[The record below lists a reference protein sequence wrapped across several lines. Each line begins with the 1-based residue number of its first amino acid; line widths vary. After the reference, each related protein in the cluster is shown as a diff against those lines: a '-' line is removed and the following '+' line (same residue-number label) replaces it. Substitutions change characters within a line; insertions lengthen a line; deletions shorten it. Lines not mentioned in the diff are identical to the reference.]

1 MSSTPTPDSE
11 PDTEPDSPL
20 FVPDHEPLRK
30 DKLFPGNGKGKR
42 LGQSAG
48 RRRRGSR
55 RQNSWLSHVKQTMKM
70 HKGKS
75 FKQILQLAKKS
86 YHNRQSQS
94 RSQSQSQSQSNQNGG
109 KRRRQKSRRNSRQNG
124 GSGAKRGFSVADNA
138 APY

>member
-1 MSSTPTPDSE
+1 MNALNDLLGKSAVKPGGNGETVPTPGATNSG
-11 PDTEPDSPL
+11 SP
-20 FVPDHEPLRK
+20 PTT
-30 DKLFPGNGKGKR
+30 PGP
-42 LGQSAG
+42 QSAG
-48 RRRRGSR
+48 RRRGSR

-94 RSQSQSQSQSNQNGG
+94 QSQSQHQHQSQSNQNGG
-109 KRRRQKSRRNSRQNG
+109 KRRRQKSRKTRQNG
-124 GSGAKRGFSVADNA
+124 GSGAKQGFSVADNA

>member
-1 MSSTPTPDSE
+1 MNSLNDLLGKSAVKTGETGTPAAAANTGTTTTPG
-11 PDTEPDSPL
+11 DTP
-20 FVPDHEPLRK
+20 
-30 DKLFPGNGKGKR
+30 
-42 LGQSAG
+42 QSAG
-48 RRRRGSR
+48 RRRGSR

-94 RSQSQSQSQSNQNGG
+94 QSQSQHQHQSQSNQNGG
-109 KRRRQKSRRNSRQNG
+109 KRRRQKSRKTRQNG
-124 GSGAKRGFSVADNA
+124 GSGAKQGFSVADNA

>member
-1 MSSTPTPDSE
+1 MVKQGATNLIDAANSDTSAKSTDGTGTQSADLAKSTNNATSSTDG
-11 PDTEPDSPL
+11 
-20 FVPDHEPLRK
+20 R
-30 DKLFPGNGKGKR
+30 
-42 LGQSAG
+42 QSAG
-48 RRRRGSR
+48 RRRGGR

-94 RSQSQSQSQSNQNGG
+94 HSQSQSNQNGG
-109 KRRRQKSRRNSRQNG
+109 KRRRQKSRKTRQNG
-124 GSGAKRGFSVADNA
+124 GSGAKQGFSVADNA